1 MNKKDKLTSEEWC
14 NGIVE
19 KFGSPEAK
27 AFAKT
32 RKNGQ
37 ALEEIAVDVEQSR
50 FTMMNRQ
57 GQIVDMSCF
66 KSEVNYDMQKVFK
79 AAITS
84 GRNDEMIVLS
94 FANDECKR
102 AYEIGR
108 RFAQDGNFF
117 KKDGVPAELIELL
130 KTSKTD
136 RGEIE
141 RSYTDGKLSVIEE
154 AQE

>member
-1 MNKKDKLTSEEWC
+1 MTPDQNKAFSKIRKGGQVLEATQGIEDFLKEQGHTVHKETVIDVGQSSRDSFVFIEPREDNETLDKVLEA
-14 NGIVE
+14 
-19 KFGSPEAK
+19 AK
-27 AFAKT
+27 A
-32 RKNGQ
+32 
-37 ALEEIAVDVEQSR
+37 
-50 FTMMNRQ
+50 
-57 GQIVDMSCF
+57 
-66 KSEVNYDMQKVFK
+66 
-79 AAITS
+79 S
-84 GRNDEMIVLS
+84 GRSDEMLVLS

-108 RFAQDGNFF
+108 KFAQDGNSF

-130 KTSKTD
+130 RTAKTD